1 MKKQT
6 KEEMESPAEEPKTP
20 FPPWATVKLKP
31 AVSLA
36 IVAHAIAAFIL
47 FFYLKLIGWPEL
59 LQASITSEKGLALI
73 LIFLAIT
80 VVAVA
85 IIFYSASY
93 CLFMASSLFSN
104 PKDMPA
110 SHWVQVLCIHVAWLI
125 FLGLT
130 LWGSMIDADP
140 GNAWWQRALR
150 WCADHLSLLMG
161 VFLALGVALS
171 VITYRVKH
179 RYRRR
184 TKQELAV
191 HALFGFLVAFSSV
204 LSTLI
209 VWMAIKL
216 QGSGLP
222 QNTPWQ
228 AVYLTFALTL
238 PSIFIGM
245 VQLSIYKS
253 TGNIN
258 KALSS
263 AGLIAMVILVSLFSL
278 LPRYTAF
285 PITMMALRSVG
296 VYSTEPATF
305 QLLDAKQRDVYQRLG
320 FKYKG
325 EPLQTGSEV
334 YFEGYVRYRF
344 ADVLLLCTSSFD
356 PLQGDL
362 EEELKKK
369 RKGCILTEKGEV
381 RRVQWAGE

>member
-1 MKKQT
+1 MKKQI
-6 KEEMESPAEEPKTP
+6 KEDMAAPAEEPKTP
-20 FPPWATVKLKP
+20 FPPWAMVKLKP
-31 AVSLA
+31 AISLA

-47 FFYLKLIGWPEL
+47 FFYLKMIGWPEL

-73 LIFLAIT
+73 LIFLVIT

-110 SHWVQVLCIHVAWLI
+110 SHWVQVLCIHGAWLI
-125 FLGLT
+125 LLGLT

-150 WCADHLSLLMG
+150 WCADNLSLLMG
-161 VFLALGVALS
+161 LFLLFGVLLSALAYW
-171 VITYRVKH
+171 IKH
-179 RYRRR
+179 RYRQRN
-184 TKQELAV
+184 KQKLVV

-238 PSIFIGM
+238 PSILIGV

-258 KALSS
+258 KALST

-285 PITMMALRSVG
+285 PITMTALQSVG
-296 VYSTEPATF
+296 VYSTELTTF
-305 QLLDAKQRDVYQRLG
+305 QLLDAKQRDIYQRLG
-320 FKYKG
+320 FKHKG
-325 EPLQTGSEV
+325 EPLQTGPEV

-356 PLQGDL
+356 PLRGDL

-369 RKGCILTEKGEV
+369 RKGCIPAEKGEV
-381 RRVQWAGE
+381 RRVQWVDE